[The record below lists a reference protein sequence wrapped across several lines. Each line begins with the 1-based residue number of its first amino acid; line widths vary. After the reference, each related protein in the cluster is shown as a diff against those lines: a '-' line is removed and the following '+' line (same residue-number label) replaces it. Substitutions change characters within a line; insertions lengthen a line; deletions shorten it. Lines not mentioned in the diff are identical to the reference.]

1 MKWGLI
7 ISGPRL
13 SYGQGPNK
21 TNVGYDSNSDVIANL
36 KELSHLFEKVVL
48 VTWVGEDF
56 KNLPQLVNFEI
67 HEFWQPVWIS
77 DPDNRRKQLIA
88 LQNGIQLFENS
99 DLTHVIRIRSDQR
112 VSQEFIQHIQQLYL
126 NGENDHLIFNS
137 EWIPNELFYS
147 GDFLFAGEKR
157 LLLGYCGVYLDS
169 RRKLHPVATKDY
181 VLKWLVSRK
190 ELNPMINLLGI
201 TAGLLFSEII
211 TNQRI
216 LLWDRIRKS
225 TYSYPTRALFESIVW
240 RGKSMRD
247 ISNWESFGFA
257 EESISVMPI
266 ESDFSRSFFHKL
278 KHILIPYY
286 KTRYR
291 LVKREIKKSRFFRKL
306 LD

>member
-1 MKWGLI
+1 
-7 ISGPRL
+7 
-13 SYGQGPNK
+13 
-21 TNVGYDSNSDVIANL
+21 
-36 KELSHLFEKVVL
+36 
-48 VTWVGEDF
+48 
-56 KNLPQLVNFEI
+56 
-67 HEFWQPVWIS
+67 
-77 DPDNRRKQLIA
+77 
-88 LQNGIQLFENS
+88 
-99 DLTHVIRIRSDQR
+99 
-112 VSQEFIQHIQQLYL
+112 L

-147 GDFLFAGEKR
+147 GDFIFAGNKR
-157 LLLGYCGVYLDS
+157 LLLEYCGVYLDS

-225 TYSYPTRALFESIVW
+225 TYIYPTRALFESIVW

-257 EESISVMPI
+257 EESISVTPI

-278 KHILIPYY
+278 KHILVPYY

-291 LVKREIKKSRFFRKL
+291 LVKREIKKSRFFR
-306 LD
+306 